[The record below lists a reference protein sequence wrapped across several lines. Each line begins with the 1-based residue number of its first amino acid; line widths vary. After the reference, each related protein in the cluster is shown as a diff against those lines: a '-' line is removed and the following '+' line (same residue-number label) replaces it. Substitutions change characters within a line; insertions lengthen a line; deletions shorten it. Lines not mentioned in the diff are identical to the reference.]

1 MPGLKQ
7 MPMLE
12 VFLTWQ
18 PFMLLVLQAGIWLF
32 AKVGQAGPPGQ
43 GGYCVLAGNFPVN
56 TQVKITEAFKPPFFP
71 ISITVNEGQLISC
84 LPQFYCAIATIIPG
98 ITEVTYTNIEPQGK
112 TIRCLECE
120 KYQ

>member
-56 TQVKITEAFKPPFFP
+56 TQVTIAETPKFPFRP
-71 ISITVNEGQLISC
+71 SRITVNEGQLMACQPPSI
-84 LPQFYCAIATIIPG
+84 YCAVATVIPG
-98 ITEVTYTNIEPQGK
+98 ITEVTFTNVLRFGN
-112 TIRCLECE
+112 
-120 KYQ
+120 